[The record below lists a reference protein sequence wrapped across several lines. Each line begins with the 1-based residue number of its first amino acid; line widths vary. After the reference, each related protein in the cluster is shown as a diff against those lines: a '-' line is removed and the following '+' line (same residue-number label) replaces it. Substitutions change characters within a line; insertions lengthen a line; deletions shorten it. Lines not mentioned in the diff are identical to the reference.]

1 MIFQSEVNSNIQALG
16 NAGQIAKGY
25 HSYCNVVDYVAGDN
39 ISVGEFAQSSTT
51 NDNEVLSTANKTI
64 TGSIVG
70 VVVRDSLKNAEVNEA
85 SLELQA
91 GSYLQVINA
100 GSVFIET
107 KEIASV
113 GDYVIMDKTSGRVY
127 FSATRPSSNST
138 INTGWRV
145 FVGNDYAERGIVG
158 ITTSNAKGI
167 NVVSSPYSAGDLVMN
182 DLSVIKAA
190 EVTAGDAANAL
201 GVLVFTEGKTAL
213 ITNLEYD
220 TNRIFCA
227 NPSSWWNNTVARR
240 PEAHAARNGGG
251 NALGWW
257 EDYMPYYRAAAIADG
272 KVDDLDDS
280 SKYPAFHAAIAKGE
294 GWFVPS
300 AYALVNVM
308 NNIDAINATLNTLG
322 KTQLTGEFWTAT
334 AIDIF
339 GVYWRNYALS
349 PTRDTDRATG
359 VALQKVK
366 ENDVEDVHLNYADRT
381 EPRNVLAVKAVNLK
395 IRN

>member
-25 HSYCNVVDYVAGDN
+25 HSFCNIVDYVAGDN

-70 VVVRDSLKNAEVNEA
+70 VVVRDSLKNAEINEA

-127 FSATRPSSNST
+127 FSPTRPSSNST
-138 INTGWRV
+138 IDTGWRV
-145 FVGNDYAERGIVG
+145 FIGNDYAERGIVG
-158 ITTSNAKGI
+158 ITTSNAKGV
-167 NVVSSPYSAGDLVMN
+167 NVVSSLYSAGDLVMN

-251 NALGWW
+251 NSLGWW

-272 KVDDLDDS
+272 KADDLDDS
-280 SKYPAFHAAIAKGE
+280 SKYPAFHAAIAKGA

-300 AYALVNVM
+300 AYVLVNVM

-334 AIDIF
+334 AIDVF

-359 VALQKVK
+359 AALQKVK
-366 ENDVEDVHLNYADRT
+366 ENDVEDVHLNYADRI

-395 IRN
+395 

>member
-1 MIFQSEVNSNIQALG
+1 MSFQSEVNSNIQALG

-25 HSYCNVVDYVAGDN
+25 HSFCNVVDYVAGDN

-51 NDNEVLSTANKTI
+51 TDNEVLSTANKTI

-70 VVVRDSLKNAEVNEA
+70 VVVRDSLKNAEINEA

-138 INTGWRV
+138 IDTGWRV
-145 FVGNDYAERGIVG
+145 FIGNDYAERGIVG
-158 ITTSNAKGI
+158 ITTANAKGV
-167 NVVSSPYSAGDLVMN
+167 NVVSSLYSAGDLVMK

-240 PEAHAARNGGG
+240 PEAHAASNSGG

-280 SKYPAFHAAIAKGE
+280 AKYPAFHAAIAKGE
-294 GWFVPS
+294 GWFVPNL
-300 AYALVNVM
+300 YVLVNVM
-308 NNIDAINATLNTLG
+308 NNSDAINATLNTLG
-322 KTQLTGEFWTAT
+322 KTQLTGEFWAAT
-334 AIDIF
+334 PIKEF
-339 GVYWRNYALS
+339 GLYFKNFALR
-349 PTRDTDRATG
+349 PADRLTG
-359 VALQKVK
+359 ADLQKVK
-366 ENDVEDVHLNYADRT
+366 ENDLTGANLNKVERSASK
-381 EPRNVLAVKAVNLK
+381 NVLAVKAVNLK
-395 IRN
+395 

>member
-1 MIFQSEVNSNIQALG
+1 MSFQSEVNSNIQALG

-25 HSYCNVVDYVAGDN
+25 HSFCNVVDYVAGDN

-51 NDNEVLSTANKTI
+51 TDNEVLSTANKTI

-70 VVVRDSLKNAEVNEA
+70 VVVRDSLKNAEINEA

-127 FSATRPSSNST
+127 FSSVRPSSNST
-138 INTGWRV
+138 IDTGWRV
-145 FVGNDYAERGIVG
+145 FIGNDYAERGIVG
-158 ITTSNAKGI
+158 ITTSNAKGV
-167 NVVSSPYSAGDLVMN
+167 NVVSSLYSAGDLVMN

-251 NALGWW
+251 NSLGWW

-272 KVDDLDDS
+272 KADDLDDS
-280 SKYPAFHAAIAKGE
+280 SKYPAFHAAIAKGA

-300 AYALVNVM
+300 VYVLVNVM

-334 AIDIF
+334 AIDVF

-349 PTRDTDRATG
+349 PTRDTDRVTG
-359 VALQKVK
+359 AALQKVK
-366 ENDVEDVHLNYADRT
+366 ENDVEDVHLNYADRI

-395 IRN
+395 

>member
-1 MIFQSEVNSNIQALG
+1 MAFQSEVNSNIQALG

-25 HSYCNVVDYVAGDN
+25 HSYCNVVDYVAGNN

-70 VVVRDSLKNAEVNEA
+70 VVVRDSLKNTEVNEA

-145 FVGNDYAERGIVG
+145 FIGNDYAERGIVG
-158 ITTSNAKGI
+158 ITTSNAKGV
-167 NVVSSPYSAGDLVMN
+167 NVVSSPYSAGDLVMK

-201 GVLVFTEGKTAL
+201 GVLVFAEGKTAL

-240 PEAHAARNGGG
+240 PEAHAATNDGG

-272 KVDDLDDS
+272 KADDLDDS
-280 SKYPAFHAAIAKGE
+280 AKYPAFHAAIAKGE

-308 NNIDAINATLNTLG
+308 NNLDAINATLNTLG

-334 AIDIF
+334 AINIF

-349 PTRDTDRATG
+349 TTRDTDRATG

-366 ENDVEDVHLNYADRT
+366 ENDVGDVHFNYTDRI

-395 IRN
+395 

>member
-1 MIFQSEVNSNIQALG
+1 MSFQSEVNSNIQALG

-25 HSYCNVVDYVAGDN
+25 HSYCNIIDYVAGDN
-39 ISVGEFAQSSTT
+39 ISVGEFAQSVAN
-51 NDNEVLSTANKTI
+51 NDNEAKSTAGKQV
-64 TGSIVG
+64 TGSILG
-70 VVVRDSLKNAEVNEA
+70 VVIKDRLKAVESAEP
-85 SLELQA
+85 S
-91 GSYLQVINA
+91 SVINA
-100 GSVFIET
+100 GEPLQIINIGSVFIET

-127 FSATRPSSNST
+127 FSPTRPKGAST
-138 INTGWRV
+138 IDTGWRV

-158 ITTSNAKGI
+158 ITTSNAKGV
-167 NVVSSPYSAGDLVMN
+167 NVVSSPYSAGDLVMK

-240 PEAHAARNGGG
+240 PEAHAATNDGG

-272 KVDDLDDS
+272 KVDDLDNS
-280 SKYPAFHAAIAKGE
+280 AKYPAFHAAIAKGE
-294 GWFVPS
+294 GWFVPNL
-300 AYALVNVM
+300 YVLVNVM
-308 NNIDAINATLNTLG
+308 NNSDAINATLNTIG
-322 KTQLTGEFWTAT
+322 KTQLAGEFWAAT
-334 AIDIF
+334 PINEF
-339 GVYWRNYALS
+339 GLYFKNFALS
-349 PTRDTDRATG
+349 PADRLTGDT
-359 VALQKVK
+359 LQKAK
-366 ENDVEDVHLNYADRT
+366 ENDLTGVNLNNVERT
-381 EPRNVLAVKAVNLK
+381 ASKNVLAVKAVNLK
-395 IRN
+395 

>member
-1 MIFQSEVNSNIQALG
+1 MAFQSEVNSNIQALG

-25 HSYCNVVDYVAGDN
+25 HSFCNIVDYVAGDN
-39 ISVGEFAQSSTT
+39 ISVGKFAQSSTT

-145 FVGNDYAERGIVG
+145 FIGNDYAERGIVG
-158 ITTSNAKGI
+158 ITTSNAKGV
-167 NVVSSPYSAGDLVMN
+167 NVVSSPYSAGDLVMK

-201 GVLVFTEGKTAL
+201 GVLVFAEGKTAL

-240 PEAHAARNGGG
+240 PEAHAATNDGG

-272 KVDDLDDS
+272 KADDLDDS
-280 SKYPAFHAAIAKGE
+280 AKYPAFHAAIAKGE

-308 NNIDAINATLNTLG
+308 NNLDAINATLNTLG

-334 AIDIF
+334 AINIF

-349 PTRDTDRATG
+349 TTRDTDRATG

-366 ENDVEDVHLNYADRT
+366 ENDVGDVHFNYTDRI

-395 IRN
+395 

>member
-1 MIFQSEVNSNIQALG
+1 MSFQSEVKSKIQALG

-25 HSYCNVVDYVAGDN
+25 HSFCNVVDYVAGNN

-91 GSYLQVINA
+91 GSYLQIINI

-138 INTGWRV
+138 IDTGWRV
-145 FVGNDYAERGIVG
+145 FIGNDYAERGIVG

-167 NVVSSPYSAGDLVMN
+167 NVVSSPYSAGDLVMK
-182 DLSVIKAA
+182 DLSVVKAA

-213 ITNLEYD
+213 IANLEYD

-251 NALGWW
+251 NALGLW

-272 KVDDLDDS
+272 KADDLDDS

-359 VALQKVK
+359 AALQKVK
-366 ENDVEDVHLNYADRT
+366 ENDVEDVHFNYTDRI

>member
-1 MIFQSEVNSNIQALG
+1 MSFQSEVNSNIQALG

-25 HSYCNVVDYVAGDN
+25 HSFCNIVDYVAGNN

-64 TGSIVG
+64 TGAIVG
-70 VVVRDSLKNAEVNEA
+70 VVVRDSLKNAEINEA

-127 FSATRPSSNST
+127 FSPTRPSSNST

-145 FVGNDYAERGIVG
+145 FIGNDYAERGIVG
-158 ITTSNAKGI
+158 ITTANAKGV
-167 NVVSSPYSAGDLVMN
+167 NVVSSLYSAGDLVMN

-251 NALGWW
+251 NSLGWW

-272 KVDDLDDS
+272 KADDLDDS
-280 SKYPAFHAAIAKGE
+280 SKYPAFHAAIAKGA

-300 AYALVNVM
+300 AYVLVNVM

-334 AIDIF
+334 AIDVF

-359 VALQKVK
+359 AALQKVK
-366 ENDVEDVHLNYADRT
+366 ENDVEDVHLNYADRI

-395 IRN
+395 

>member
-1 MIFQSEVNSNIQALG
+1 MSFQSEVNSNIQALG

-25 HSYCNVVDYVAGDN
+25 HSFCNIVDYVAGEN
-39 ISVGEFAQSSTT
+39 ISVGEFAQTSTT
-51 NDNEVLSTANKTI
+51 NDNEVLSTANKTM

-70 VVVRDSLKNAEVNEA
+70 VVVRDSLKKTEVNEA

-91 GSYLQVINA
+91 GRYLQVINA

-107 KEIASV
+107 REIASV

-127 FSATRPSSNST
+127 FSPTRPKGAST
-138 INTGWRV
+138 IDTGWRV
-145 FVGNDYAERGIVG
+145 FIGNDYAERGIVG
-158 ITTSNAKGI
+158 ITTSNAKGV
-167 NVVSSPYSAGDLVMN
+167 NVVSSPYSAGDLVMK

-201 GVLVFTEGKTAL
+201 GVLVFAEGKTAL

-240 PEAHAARNGGG
+240 PEAHAATNDGG

-272 KVDDLDDS
+272 KADDLDDS
-280 SKYPAFHAAIAKGE
+280 AKYPAFHAAIAKGE

-308 NNIDAINATLNTLG
+308 NNLDAINATLNTLG

-334 AIDIF
+334 AINIF

-349 PTRDTDRATG
+349 TRRDTDRATG

-366 ENDVEDVHLNYADRT
+366 ENDVGDVHFNYTDRI

-395 IRN
+395 

>member
-1 MIFQSEVNSNIQALG
+1 MSFQSEVNSNIQALG

-25 HSYCNVVDYVAGDN
+25 HSYCNIVDYVAGDN

-91 GSYLQVINA
+91 GSYLQVIDK

-145 FVGNDYAERGIVG
+145 FIGNDYAERGIVG
-158 ITTSNAKGI
+158 ITTSNAKGV
-167 NVVSSPYSAGDLVMN
+167 NVVSSPYSAGDLVMK

-240 PEAHAARNGGG
+240 PEAHAATNDGG

-272 KVDDLDDS
+272 KADDLDDS
-280 SKYPAFHAAIAKGE
+280 AKYPAFHAAIAKGE
-294 GWFVPS
+294 GWFVPNL
-300 AYALVNVM
+300 YALVNVM
-308 NNIDAINATLNTLG
+308 NNLDAINATLNTLG

-334 AIDIF
+334 AINIF

-349 PTRDTDRATG
+349 TTRDTDRATG

-366 ENDVEDVHLNYADRT
+366 ENDVGDVHFNYTDRI

-395 IRN
+395 

>member
-1 MIFQSEVNSNIQALG
+1 MSFQSEVNSNIQALG

-39 ISVGEFAQSSTT
+39 ISVGEFAQTSTT

-145 FVGNDYAERGIVG
+145 FIGNDYAERGIVG
-158 ITTSNAKGI
+158 ITTSNAKGV
-167 NVVSSPYSAGDLVMN
+167 NVVSSPYSAGDLVMK

-201 GVLVFTEGKTAL
+201 GVLVFAEGKTAL

-240 PEAHAARNGGG
+240 PEAHAATNDGG

-280 SKYPAFHAAIAKGE
+280 AKYPAFHAAIAKGE

-300 AYALVNVM
+300 VYALVNVM
-308 NNIDAINATLNTLG
+308 NNLDAINATLNTLG

-334 AIDIF
+334 AINIF

-349 PTRDTDRATG
+349 TTRDTDRATG

-366 ENDVEDVHLNYADRT
+366 ENDVGDVHFNYTDRI

-395 IRN
+395 

>member
-1 MIFQSEVNSNIQALG
+1 MAFQSEVNSNIQALG

-25 HSYCNVVDYVAGDN
+25 HSYCNIVDYVAGDN
-39 ISVGEFAQSSTT
+39 ISVGEFAQTSTT

-91 GSYLQVINA
+91 GSYLQIINI

-145 FVGNDYAERGIVG
+145 FIGNDYAERGIVG
-158 ITTSNAKGI
+158 ITTSNAKGV
-167 NVVSSPYSAGDLVMN
+167 NVVSSPYSAGDLVMK

-201 GVLVFTEGKTAL
+201 GVLVFAEGKTAL

-240 PEAHAARNGGG
+240 PEAHAATNDGG

-272 KVDDLDDS
+272 KADDLDDS
-280 SKYPAFHAAIAKGE
+280 AKYPAFHAAIAKGE

-308 NNIDAINATLNTLG
+308 NNLDAINATLNTLG

-334 AIDIF
+334 AINIF

-349 PTRDTDRATG
+349 TTRDTDRATG

-366 ENDVEDVHLNYADRT
+366 ENDVGDVHFNYTDRI

-395 IRN
+395 

>member
-25 HSYCNVVDYVAGDN
+25 HSYCNVVDYVAGNN

-70 VVVRDSLKNAEVNEA
+70 VVVRDSLKNAEINEA

-113 GDYVIMDKTSGRVY
+113 GDYVIMDKASGRVY

-167 NVVSSPYSAGDLVMN
+167 NVVSSPYSAGDLVMK

-240 PEAHAARNGGG
+240 PEAHAARNSGG

-280 SKYPAFHAAIAKGE
+280 SKYPAFHAAIAKGA

-395 IRN
+395 

>member
-1 MIFQSEVNSNIQALG
+1 MSFQSEVNSNIQALG

-25 HSYCNVVDYVAGDN
+25 HSFCNVVDYVAGNN

-70 VVVRDSLKNAEVNEA
+70 VVVRDSLKNAEINEA

-91 GSYLQVINA
+91 GSYLQVIDA

-127 FSATRPSSNST
+127 FSPTRPMGAST
-138 INTGWRV
+138 IDTGWRV
-145 FVGNDYAERGIVG
+145 FIGNDYAERGIVG
-158 ITTSNAKGI
+158 ITTSNAKGV
-167 NVVSSPYSAGDLVMN
+167 NVVSSPYSAGDLVMR

-240 PEAHAARNGGG
+240 PEAHAASNRGG

-280 SKYPAFHAAIAKGE
+280 AKYPAFHAAIAKGE
-294 GWFVPS
+294 GWFVPNL
-300 AYALVNVM
+300 YALVNVM
-308 NNIDAINATLNTLG
+308 NNSDAINATLNTLG
-322 KTQLTGEFWTAT
+322 KTQLTGQFWAATPMKEFGLY
-334 AIDIF
+334 F
-339 GVYWRNYALS
+339 KNFALS
-349 PTRDTDRATG
+349 PTDRLTG
-359 VALQKVK
+359 ADLQKVK
-366 ENDVEDVHLNYADRT
+366 ENDLTGAHLNNVERT
-381 EPRNVLAVKAVNLK
+381 ASKNVLAVKAVNLK
-395 IRN
+395 

>member
-1 MIFQSEVNSNIQALG
+1 MSFQSEVNSNIQALG

-25 HSYCNVVDYVAGDN
+25 HSYCNIVDYVAGEN

-91 GSYLQVINA
+91 GSYLQVINV

-145 FVGNDYAERGIVG
+145 FIGNDYAERGIVG
-158 ITTSNAKGI
+158 ITTSNAKGV
-167 NVVSSPYSAGDLVMN
+167 NVVSSPYSAGDLVMR

-201 GVLVFTEGKTAL
+201 GVLVFAEGKTAL

-240 PEAHAARNGGG
+240 PEAHAATNDGG

-272 KVDDLDDS
+272 KADDLDDS
-280 SKYPAFHAAIAKGE
+280 AKYPAFHAAIAKGE

-300 AYALVNVM
+300 VYALVNVM
-308 NNIDAINATLNTLG
+308 NNLDAINATLNTLG

-334 AIDIF
+334 AINIF

-349 PTRDTDRATG
+349 TTRDTDRATG

-366 ENDVEDVHLNYADRT
+366 ENDVGDVHFNYTDRI

-395 IRN
+395 

>member
-1 MIFQSEVNSNIQALG
+1 MSFQSEVNSNIQALG

-25 HSYCNVVDYVAGDN
+25 HSYCNIVDYVANDD
-39 ISVGEFAQSSTT
+39 ISVGEFAQSVAN
-51 NDNEVLSTANKTI
+51 NDNEAKSTAGKQV
-64 TGSIVG
+64 TGSILG
-70 VVVRDSLKNAEVNEA
+70 VVVKDRLKAVESAEP
-85 SLELQA
+85 S
-91 GSYLQVINA
+91 SVINA
-100 GSVFIET
+100 GEPLQIINIGSVFIET
-107 KEIASV
+107 KEVASV

-127 FSATRPSSNST
+127 FSPTRPKGAST
-138 INTGWRV
+138 IDTGWRV

-158 ITTSNAKGI
+158 ITTSNAKGV
-167 NVVSSPYSAGDLVMN
+167 NVVSSPYSAGDLVMK

-201 GVLVFTEGKTAL
+201 GVLVFAEGKTAL

-240 PEAHAARNGGG
+240 PEAHAATNDGG

-272 KVDDLDDS
+272 KADDLDDS
-280 SKYPAFHAAIAKGE
+280 AKYPAFHAAIAKGE

-308 NNIDAINATLNTLG
+308 NNLDAINATLNTLG
-322 KTQLTGEFWTAT
+322 KT
-334 AIDIF
+334 
-339 GVYWRNYALS
+339 
-349 PTRDTDRATG
+349 DRKS
-359 VALQKVK
+359 VV
-366 ENDVEDVHLNYADRT
+366 
-381 EPRNVLAVKAVNLK
+381 
-395 IRN
+395 

>member
-25 HSYCNVVDYVAGDN
+25 HSFCNVVDYVAGDN

-70 VVVRDSLKNAEVNEA
+70 VVVRDSLKNAEINEA

-127 FSATRPSSNST
+127 FSPVRPSSNST

-145 FVGNDYAERGIVG
+145 FIGNDYAERGIVG
-158 ITTSNAKGI
+158 ITTSNAKGV
-167 NVVSSPYSAGDLVMN
+167 NVVSSPYSAGDLVMK

-213 ITNLEYD
+213 IINLEYD

-272 KVDDLDDS
+272 KVDDLDNS
-280 SKYPAFHAAIAKGE
+280 AKYPAFHAAIAKGE
-294 GWFVPS
+294 GWFVPNL
-300 AYALVNVM
+300 YALVNVM
-308 NNIDAINATLNTLG
+308 NNSDAINATLNTIG
-322 KTQLTGEFWTAT
+322 KTQLTGQFWAATPMKEFGLY
-334 AIDIF
+334 F
-339 GVYWRNYALS
+339 KNFALS
-349 PTRDTDRATG
+349 PADRLTG
-359 VALQKVK
+359 ADLQKVK
-366 ENDVEDVHLNYADRT
+366 ENDLTGAHLNNVPRT
-381 EPRNVLAVKAVNLK
+381 ESKNVLAVKAVNLK
-395 IRN
+395 